1 MIMWEG
7 LIDGQLCTG
16 YQEEADTLGEA
27 EGKLCRSEMQ
37 RFGDVKDPVVFKVF
51 QAVVGLC

>member
-27 EGKLCRSEMQ
+27 EGKLFRSEMQ